1 MRRFRF
7 RRRVTTTPELARIGL
22 VLGPETAEQL
32 RRHDRAAQAAA
43 FRTFWLRWL
52 VIGLFV
58 AALVGWLWDLCHH
71 GGVR

>member
-1 MRRFRF
+1 MRRLRLP
-7 RRRVTTTPELARIGL
+7 RRLTTEQELARIGL

-32 RRHDRAAQAAA
+32 RRHDRAAQEAA

-52 VIGLFV
+52 VIGLFA
-58 AALVGWLWDLCHH
+58 AALVGWVWDMCNQ